1 MLLVTAQQLHP
12 KGDALV
18 PLPGQ
23 DADVAAVERRLEDV
37 LLVNVVVAVASKDLG
52 RQKQLQQSF
61 KVVLVVKQDWNFT
74 GRVRFTAGICR
85 TPRHDQTIES

>member
-18 PLPGQ
+18 PLPRQ
-23 DADVAAVERRLEDV
+23 DADVAAVERRLKDV

-52 RQKQLQQSF
+52 RQKQHSTTSLQQSF
-61 KVVLVVKQDWNFT
+61 KVVLVVKQN
-74 GRVRFTAGICR
+74 
-85 TPRHDQTIES
+85 